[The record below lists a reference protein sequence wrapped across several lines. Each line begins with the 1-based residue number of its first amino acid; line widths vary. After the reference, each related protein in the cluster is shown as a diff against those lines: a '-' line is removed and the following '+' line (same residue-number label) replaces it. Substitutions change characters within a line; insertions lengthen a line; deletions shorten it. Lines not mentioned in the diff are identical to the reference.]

1 MCLEK
6 DIKDFL
12 RYYKKP
18 ELKATSYDTLYRT
31 AENYVFPFLGLRETK
46 KVTAFEVIDLLE
58 LLKKKYSMSTVK
70 KVYGLLKMF
79 YTFAVE
85 QRIVNKNIIQSISCK
100 DPNQNIRPKVKAF
113 TIDEVQKFQRAALEK
128 DTDGKYIS
136 YYGPLLVLYLHTG
149 CRLGELLALESEPDY
164 DYEQQKICIHS
175 DVETIGAFDDNGNRV
190 KGCRIIKQM
199 SPKSKNSNRD
209 IYLNN
214 ISEMCLRYYYLRS
227 LRSNS
232 KALIPSAKHVQK
244 FASPSSVQSA
254 FYNICRH
261 AGITPSGGVHV
272 LRHSYATHLIKNKED
287 IKVVSRMLGHKS
299 IKVTLDTYYHL
310 FEDEVTKANTVLD
323 RVFAF

>member
-6 DIKDFL
+6 DIKIFL
-12 RYYKKP
+12 KYYKKP

-31 AENYVFPFLGLRETK
+31 AENYVFPFLGLRDTE

-70 KVYGLLKMF
+70 KVYGVLKMF
-79 YTFAVE
+79 YAFAVE
-85 QRIVNKNIIQSISCK
+85 QKIVSKNIIQSISCK
-100 DPNQNIRPKVKAF
+100 NPNQNLRQKVKAF
-113 TIDEVQKFQRAALEK
+113 TIDEVQRFQRAAL
-128 DTDGKYIS
+128 DQDSNGKYIS

-149 CRLGELLALESEPDY
+149 CRLGELLALERETDY
-164 DYEQQKICIHS
+164 DYEEQRICIHS
-175 DVETIGAFDDNGNRV
+175 DVETIGTFDDDGNRV
-190 KGCRIIKQM
+190 RGCKIIKQM
-199 SPKSKNSNRD
+199 SPKSKNSNRY

-214 ISEMCLRYYYLRS
+214 ISKMCLRYYYIRS

-232 KALIPSAKHVQK
+232 KVLIPSAKQVQK

-261 AGITPSGGVHV
+261 AGIIPSGGVHV

-299 IKVTLDTYYHL
+299 IKVTMDTYYHL
-310 FEDEVTKANTVLD
+310 FEDEVSKTNNVLD
-323 RVFAF
+323 IVFAY